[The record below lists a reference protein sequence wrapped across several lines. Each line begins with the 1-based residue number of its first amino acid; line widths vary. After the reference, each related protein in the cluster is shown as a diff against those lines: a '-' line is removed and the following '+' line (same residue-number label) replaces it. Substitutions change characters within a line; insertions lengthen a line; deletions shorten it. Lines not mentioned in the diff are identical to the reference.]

1 MAELHA
7 PKRLKMKDEL
17 KRLGKS
23 DRVGKSDSIGK
34 SDRVGNLNLNLK
46 RIRGRREFF
55 DEVLKYIKQNPN
67 VELTKLDAYFQY
79 TTGSSETMIKQALAV
94 LENVGLIE
102 STEINKGDKMFEL
115 TFKAK

>member
-1 MAELHA
+1 MI
-7 PKRLKMKDEL
+7 
-17 KRLGKS
+17 GNS

-34 SDRVGNLNLNLK
+34 LDLSLK

-55 DEVLKYIKQNPN
+55 DEVLKYIKLNQP

-102 STEINKGDKMFEL
+102 SSEIQSGDKIFEVIL
-115 TFKAK
+115 KAK